1 MVSHKSINKSHLYY
15 EFYIKNGS
23 AILNYNN
30 IERPKSDKTA
40 QQRAQEKYA
49 ENVKHINIRTNK
61 SVYELFN
68 SYCDSM
74 HMTKKD
80 LFEKAVQYY
89 IDNH

>member
-1 MVSHKSINKSHLYY
+1 MVSHKSINKLYLYY

-23 AILNYNN
+23 AILDRNN
-30 IERPKSDKTA
+30 IERPKTDKTA

-49 ENVKHINIRTNK
+49 ENVKHINIRTGK
-61 SVYELFN
+61 SIYELFEN
-68 SYCDSM
+68 YCKSQN
-74 HMTKKD
+74 MTKKD